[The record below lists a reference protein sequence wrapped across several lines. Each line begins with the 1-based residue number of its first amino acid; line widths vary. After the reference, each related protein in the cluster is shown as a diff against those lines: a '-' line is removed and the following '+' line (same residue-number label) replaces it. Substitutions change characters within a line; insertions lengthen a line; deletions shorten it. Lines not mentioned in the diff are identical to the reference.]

1 MNAKLKRRG
10 FITLIGGA
18 AAAWPLAARAQQP
31 AMPII
36 GVLNSTTEEAEAP
49 RLTAFRQGLKETG
62 FVDGRN
68 VAIEYL
74 FTDGQNDRLPML
86 AAELVRRHVAVL
98 VANATAAALAAKTA
112 TATIPIVF
120 VTGGD
125 PVELRLVDSFN
136 RPGTNATGVTILVN
150 KLVAKRL
157 ELMGEIAPKTAPF
170 AMLVDQSNPN
180 AESDVRDAVAAAA
193 TLGRT
198 LLVAKVAT
206 SNELDATFADLV
218 RQRVGALFVTPSVNF
233 RGWRH
238 RLAALSVHHALPASY
253 SDRDFVAAGGL
264 MSYGPDQSDLY
275 HQVGIYAGRIL
286 KGERPAELPVV
297 QPTKFEL
304 VVNLRTAK
312 TFGIDLS
319 AKLLALAD
327 EVIE

>member
-1 MNAKLKRRG
+1 MKRRQ
-10 FITLIGGA
+10 FITLLGG
-18 AAAWPLAARAQQP
+18 AAAWPLAARAQQ
-31 AMPII
+31 AGMPII

-49 RLTAFRQGLKETG
+49 RLTAFRQGLKEAG
-62 FVDGRN
+62 FVEGRN
-68 VAIEYL
+68 VAIEHL

-86 AAELVRRHVAVL
+86 VAGLVRRNVAVL
-98 VANATAAALAAKTA
+98 VANATAAALAAKAA

-125 PVELRLVDSFN
+125 PVELGVVASFN
-136 RPGTNATGVTILVN
+136 RPGTNATGMTILVN

-157 ELMGEIAPKTAPF
+157 ELMGEIAPGTAPF
-170 AMLVDQSNPN
+170 AMLVDSSNPN

-198 LLVAKVAT
+198 LLIAKVAT
-206 SNELDATFADLV
+206 SKELDPTFADFV

-238 RLAALSVHHALPASY
+238 QLSALSVHHALPASY

-275 HQVGIYAGRIL
+275 RQAGIYAGRIL
-286 KGERPAELPVV
+286 KGEKPAELPVV

-304 VVNLRTAK
+304 VVNLKTAK

>member
-1 MNAKLKRRG
+1 
-10 FITLIGGA
+10 
-18 AAAWPLAARAQQP
+18 
-31 AMPII
+31 
-36 GVLNSTTEEAEAP
+36 
-49 RLTAFRQGLKETG
+49 LKETG
-62 FVDGRN
+62 FVEGRN
-68 VAIEYL
+68 VVIEYF
-74 FTDGQNDRLPML
+74 FTDGRNDRLPML

-98 VANATAAALAAKTA
+98 MANATAAALAAKAA

-125 PVELRLVDSFN
+125 PVELRLVASFN
-136 RPGTNATGVTILVN
+136 RPSTNATGVTILVN

-157 ELMGEIAPKTAPF
+157 ELMGEIAPRTAPF
-170 AMLVDQSNPN
+170 AMLVDSSNPN
-180 AESDVRDAVAAAA
+180 AETDVRDAVAAAA
-193 TLGRT
+193 TLGRM

-206 SNELDATFADLV
+206 SNELDAAFADFV

-238 RLAALSVHHALPASY
+238 QLAALSVHHALPASY

-286 KGERPAELPVV
+286 KGEKPAELPVV

-304 VVNLRTAK
+304 VINAQTARMLGL
-312 TFGIDLS
+312 TVPPTLI
-319 AKLLALAD
+319 ATAD